1 MGKKARSQA
10 NEVKRQ
16 GELGKKTKGTIV
28 NRSLIVNCLIKTWL
42 PSCWPLDAKRF
53 GFQQV

>member
-1 MGKKARSQA
+1 MNGEKARSQA

-42 PSCWPLDAKRF
+42 PSC
-53 GFQQV
+53 